1 MNGLDQFIDDEMLA
15 VNYRS
20 ITKII
25 LHLLANGLVLSLVFI
40 VKESSLLSTLVETQQ
55 LYTVIFIYIS
65 EVKV

>member
-1 MNGLDQFIDDEMLA
+1 MNGLDRFIDDEMLA